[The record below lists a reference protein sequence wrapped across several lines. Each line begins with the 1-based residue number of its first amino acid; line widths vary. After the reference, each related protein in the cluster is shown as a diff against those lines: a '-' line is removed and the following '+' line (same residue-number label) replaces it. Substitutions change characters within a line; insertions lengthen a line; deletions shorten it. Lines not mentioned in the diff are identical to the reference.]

1 MKVGQLCPTH
11 LKMAYNTTEEVHS
24 NCLGIII
31 MEHSL
36 KSLLR
41 AHTIAICTF
50 SKILIKCILTL
61 LQYSLLLF
69 GFIWHHKLLNLV
81 NTMLLLD
88 SLSQQLLIKMLA
100 LLQQVSVQQPTL
112 SMVELNA
119 DNTGKATTAEIESSI
134 SRNSSSSL
142 NCQKKKKALW
152 NVVTKQ
158 RDSQKEDMVTQSAIS
173 IIL

>member
-50 SKILIKCILTL
+50 SKILTKCILTL
-61 LQYSLLLF
+61 LLYSLLLF
-69 GFIWHHKLLNLV
+69 GSTWRHKLLNLV
-81 NTMLLLD
+81 NMMLLLD
-88 SLSQQLLIKMLA
+88 SLFQQLLILLLA
-100 LLQQVSVQQPTL
+100 LIQQVSAQLPTL

-119 DNTGKATTAEIESSI
+119 DNTGKATTAGIESSI